1 MALSI
6 MARGR
11 PATPP
16 GTWGEIKVR
25 ELAKKKFQA
34 DTRFRKFNGDVVRVR
49 ATGTSKTAATNAVKE
64 RCAALLGVKNSAQLS
79 TTSKVSE
86 LMDHWLESKSDV
98 RPQTL
103 DRYRYAIENHV
114 KPGFGNL
121 RLNEVGPSFLD
132 AWVRSLSPGTAGNV
146 RTVLSGAF
154 KMAARH
160 ELIKSN
166 PVAVVEF
173 PTPETKE
180 VRSLAGDEI
189 AAFRKQI
196 TASGK
201 QTLIDVVDMSL
212 STGLRAGEVL
222 AIRWQDI
229 TQDEDGNYLLRITGT
244 VVYSKDLGNHRQDEG
259 KTAQAARPIPL
270 ASKAVEII
278 ERRHA
283 QFKDLEMLFPSGAG
297 TYMSESNFNRLLLD
311 HRGEKW
317 DWVTIH
323 TLRKTVGSLVADELG
338 PHKAADV
345 LGHADSRLTERA
357 YYERNRAGVPIRDII
372 DRALSD

>member
-1 MALSI
+1 MS
-6 MARGR
+6 RGR

-16 GTWGEIKVR
+16 GTWGEIRVR
-25 ELAKKKFQA
+25 ELGEKKFQA
-34 DTRFRKFNGDVVRVR
+34 DTRLRKFNGDIVRVR
-49 ATGTSKTAATNAVKE
+49 ATATSRTAATNAVKE
-64 RCAALLGVKNSAQLS
+64 RCASLLGVKNSAQLS

-86 LMDHWLESKSDV
+86 LMDYWLESKSDV

-114 KPGFGNL
+114 KPGLGNL

-132 AWVRSLSPGTAGNV
+132 AWVKSLSPGIAGNV
-146 RTVLSGAF
+146 HTVLSGAF

-166 PVAVVEF
+166 PVVVVDF
-173 PTPETKE
+173 PTPERKE
-180 VRSLAGDEI
+180 VRTLVGKEI
-189 AAFRKQI
+189 SEFRAKI
-196 TASGK
+196 ADSGK
-201 QTLIDVVDMSL
+201 QTLIDVVDMSM

-229 TQDEDGNYLLRITGT
+229 TRDENGNYLLRISGT
-244 VVYSKDLGNHRQDEG
+244 VVYSKELGNHRQGQG

-270 ASKAVEII
+270 ASRAVEIV

-283 QFKDLEMLFPSGAG
+283 QFKGLEMLFPSGAG
-297 TYMSESNFNRLLLD
+297 TYMSESNFNRWLREY
-311 HRGEKW
+311 RGEKW

-323 TLRKTVGSLVADELG
+323 TLRKTVGSLVAHELG